1 MVEHNKS
8 VLSNLDLSLVSMYL
22 SILLNCDLYKF
33 KRLDDNALGGFF
45 LQRNKVL

>member
-22 SILLNCDLYKF
+22 SILLNCDLCKF
-33 KRLDDNALGGFF
+33 KRLDDNALVVVF
-45 LQRNKVL
+45 LTKK